1 MYELQMTHKEYNK
14 VEWELSARKALFPMD
29 KKEILLKSI
38 NLTINYSPKIY
49 ITSGNGTYEVEKG
62 NMTLSSAV
70 EFNTEDARFTTNTLN
85 WNSKDELVTTQDP
98 VKFSG
103 KSFFIEGKGLT
114 ANINQ
119 QQIRILKNVK
129 AVFYH

>member
-1 MYELQMTHKEYNK
+1 MYELQMTHKEYDK
-14 VEWELSARKALFPMD
+14 VEWELSASKALFPMD
-29 KKEILLKSI
+29 KKEIQLKSI
-38 NLTINYSPKIY
+38 DLTINYSPKIY
-49 ITSGNGTYEVEKG
+49 ITSDNGTYEVEKG

-70 EFNTEDARFTTNTLN
+70 EFNTEDAKFTTDTLK
-85 WNSKDELVTTQDP
+85 WNSKNELVTTQDA
-98 VKFSG
+98 VKFIG

-119 QQIRILKNVK
+119 QKIRILKNVK